1 MTPARRIL
9 QALLEASLRPSM
21 GAPALDVSA
30 AGTAA
35 VLLEARDVPCHRAP
49 RAGERYGLVVCEA
62 ASFRRV
68 QAFIEPDGCALV
80 HVPVGDH
87 GGLIPAG
94 SDFELIA
101 SARTT
106 GGAWVRLRR
115 TLVPHTIPPRVSL
128 VVVTRDDA
136 PALAQLMCA
145 LEDEP
150 TDPAW
155 ELVIVDRGSFDAT
168 SDVLDQVDGDVQH
181 LRLSRTTS
189 HAEAML
195 AGCRRTRGEVVLPV
209 DLTVLPACGFVSALS
224 AFLDG
229 DGTPQDLPLRGTVFS
244 HDGTPSSARTLVA
257 LPQAAVPDDAKSL
270 AARLRGEAGPFV
282 PGFRAHLRRHA
293 TSSTRLAAQ
302 ELERPTQPQ
311 AHPVF
316 AESG

>member
-1 MTPARRIL
+1 MIPARRIL
-9 QALLEASLRPSM
+9 QALLEAALASSN

-49 RAGERYGLVVCEA
+49 RAGERYGVVVCEA
-62 ASFRRV
+62 AAFRRV
-68 QAFIEPDGCALV
+68 QAFVEPEGSALV

-87 GGLIPAG
+87 AGLVPAG
-94 SDFELIA
+94 SDFELVA

-115 TLVPHTIPPRVSL
+115 TVVPHTIPPRVSL

-155 ELVIVDRGSFDAT
+155 EMIIVDRGSFDAT
-168 SDVLDQVDGDVQH
+168 ADVLDQIDGDIQH

-189 HAEAML
+189 NAEAML
-195 AGCRRTRGEVVLPV
+195 AGCRRTRGEVAFPI
-209 DLTVLPACGFVSALS
+209 DLAMLPACGFVSALS
-224 AFLDG
+224 AFLDTHG
-229 DGTPQDLPLRGTVFS
+229 CSSDMPLRGTVYT
-244 HDGTPSSARTLVA
+244 HDGHPSAARSLLA
-257 LPQAAVPDDAKSL
+257 LPQAVVPDDAQSL
-270 AARLRGEAGPFV
+270 AALLRGEAGPYV
-282 PGFRAHLRRHA
+282 PGFRAYLRRHA
-293 TSSTRLAAQ
+293 SSSTRLAAQ
-302 ELERPTQPQ
+302 ELERAAEPQ
-311 AHPVF
+311 TYPVF
-316 AESG
+316 AKSG